1 MSKFDTLFKQIINE
15 EFRPKYVDLPNG
27 QGGVDIS
34 ESPDKTELF
43 SFVMDRKHLKEPM
56 MELIKQGDIDGA
68 FNWVRNLDKTYV
80 ISNDNQKTY
89 LMDAIRE
96 EIHARHPSV
105 KQDFDTL
112 KQQTEQ

>member
-1 MSKFDTLFKQIINE
+1 MKSKDQELLAE
-15 EFRPKYVDLPNG
+15 AYDSMRPKYIDLSNG

-34 ESPDKTELF
+34 EIPNKTELF
-43 SFVMDRKHLKEPM
+43 SFVMARKNLKEPM
-56 MELIKQGDIDGA
+56 MELIKQGDMDGV
-68 FNWVRNLDKTYV
+68 FKWIRNLDKTYV
-80 ISNDNQKTY
+80 ISSEQQKAY

>member
-1 MSKFDTLFKQIINE
+1 MNKDAKLLAEAYDSMQ
-15 EFRPKYVDLPNG
+15 PKYIDLPNG

-34 ESPDKTELF
+34 EIPNKTELF
-43 SFVMDRKHLKEPM
+43 GFVMDRKHLKDPM
-56 MELIKQGDIDGA
+56 IELIKQGDMDGA
-68 FNWVRNLDKTYV
+68 FNWVRNLDNTYV
-80 ISNDNQKTY
+80 ISNDEQKTY
-89 LMDAIRE
+89 LMNAIRE

>member
-1 MSKFDTLFKQIINE
+1 MNNDFHLLSEAYDSMQ
-15 EFRPKYVDLPNG
+15 PKYIDLPNG

-34 ESPDKTELF
+34 EIPNKTALF
-43 SFVMDRKHLKEPM
+43 SFVMDRRHLKDPM
-56 MELIKQGDIDGA
+56 IELIKQGDMDGA
-68 FNWVRNLDKTYV
+68 FNWVRNLDNTYV
-80 ISNDNQKTY
+80 ISSDEQKAY

>member
-1 MSKFDTLFKQIINE
+1 MNKDVKFLAEAYDTM
-15 EFRPKYVDLPNG
+15 RPKYIDLPNG

-34 ESPDKTELF
+34 EIPNKTELF
-43 SFVMDRKHLKEPM
+43 SFVMDRKHLKDPM
-56 MELIKQGDIDGA
+56 MELIKQGDMDGA
-68 FNWVRNLDKTYV
+68 FKWVRNLDNTYV
-80 ISNDNQKTY
+80 ISNDEQKTY
-89 LMDAIRE
+89 LMNAVRE